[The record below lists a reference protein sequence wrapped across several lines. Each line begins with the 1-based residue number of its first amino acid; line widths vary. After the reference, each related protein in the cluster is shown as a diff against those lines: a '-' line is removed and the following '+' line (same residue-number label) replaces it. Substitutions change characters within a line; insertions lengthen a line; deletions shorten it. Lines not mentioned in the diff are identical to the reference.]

1 VAKIDTKK
9 LIDEKIPLSN
19 WMLKMIKKLSN

>member
-1 VAKIDTKK
+1 MDTKK

-19 WMLKMIKKLSN
+19 WMLKMVKKIR